1 MLLQRLLLRQAVQC
15 RGLALV
21 HGLAEFASSLA
32 LIALSGH
39 RGDVSNQGR
48 DREEGMPPTGPTGG
62 CLDPVH
68 HPALPS
74 FPPIRIEHGL
84 AHFPSSITLA
94 ETKYRQ
100 IVNNALFGSRHES
113 DPL

>member
-1 MLLQRLLLRQAVQC
+1 MQC
-15 RGLALV
+15 RGLPLA

-39 RGDVSNQGR
+39 RGDVSNRGR
-48 DREEGMPPTGPTGG
+48 DREEGTSPAGATGG
-62 CLDPVH
+62 CLDTAR

-74 FPPIRIEHGL
+74 SPAIRIEHGPT
-84 AHFPSSITLA
+84 HVPSSITLA

-100 IVNNALFGSRHES
+100 IVNNSLFGS
-113 DPL
+113 

>member
-1 MLLQRLLLRQAVQC
+1 MQC